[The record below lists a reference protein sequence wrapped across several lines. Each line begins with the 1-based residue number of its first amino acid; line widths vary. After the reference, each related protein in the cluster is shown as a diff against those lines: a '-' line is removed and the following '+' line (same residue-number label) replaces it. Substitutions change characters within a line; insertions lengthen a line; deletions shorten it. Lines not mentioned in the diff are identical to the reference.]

1 MADKFELRRINR
13 NRIYCYLHR
22 VAEAST
28 LEISDATGLSLPTV
42 AKNLDELISESLVSA
57 YGEQESTGG
66 RKARIFRCK
75 YDAKYA
81 VGIDITEHHLTI
93 VVVNLKG
100 EIIAGGQRLLFVYSN
115 SNSYYDSVVEK
126 VYNLLDQCGID
137 HNKIIGIGVS
147 LPAIVNRDSNLVTY
161 SKIIGTPND
170 IVEAFRCRFPFAVEL
185 FNDAKSAGFAETWRS
200 GFSKVFY
207 LMLSNSVG
215 GAIIE
220 NGDLLLG
227 DNYRNA
233 EIGHVRI
240 VPNGSICYCGQKGC
254 VNAYCS
260 SKLLSDLTEGKLA
273 SFFEKVASGDEEMC
287 AALDKYLHYLSLTIV
302 NLRMLLDIPIIL
314 GGYAGEFLV
323 PHMDTIR
330 DLVTELNPYET
341 DSSFIL
347 PCSYKKAA
355 SAVGDAMYFIDS
367 FISNI

>member
-1 MADKFELRRINR
+1 MADKYELRRINR
-13 NRIYCYLHR
+13 NGIYGYLHR
-22 VAEAST
+22 NAEAST
-28 LEISDATGLSLPTV
+28 LEISDATGLSIPTV
-42 AKNLDELISESLVSA
+42 AKNLDELISGSLVSA

-66 RKARIFRCK
+66 RKARVFRCE
-75 YDAKYA
+75 YNAKFA

-100 EIIAGGQRLLFVYSN
+100 ETVAGGQRQLFVYSN
-115 SNSYYDSVVEK
+115 SNSYYDTVVEK
-126 VYNLLDQCGID
+126 VYNLLDQCNID
-137 HNKIIGIGVS
+137 HEKIIGIGVS
-147 LPAIVNRDSNLVTY
+147 LPAIVNRDSNLLTY

-170 IVEAFRCRFPFAVEL
+170 IVEAFRSRFPFEVEL
-185 FNDAKSAGFAETWRS
+185 FNDANSAGFAETWKR
-200 GFSKVFY
+200 GFSRVFY

-220 NGDLLLG
+220 SGGLLMG
-227 DNYRNA
+227 DNYRSA

-240 VPNGSICYCGQKGC
+240 VPNGAKCYCGQKGC

-260 SKLLSDLTEGKLA
+260 SKLLSDMTEGKLA
-273 SFFEKVASGDEEMC
+273 KFFEEVASGNEELC
-287 AALDKYLHYLSLTIV
+287 AALDRYLYHLSITII
-302 NLRMLLDIPIIL
+302 NLRMMLDIPIIL

-330 DLVTELNPYET
+330 NLVTELNPYET
-341 DSSFIL
+341 DSSFVL

-367 FISNI
+367 FISQI